1 MTIQDLGSVGEL
13 IAAIAT
19 VATLI
24 YLAAQIRQN
33 TSTVATSTYE
43 SVFKGFNDFNLSVA
57 SDPDLARILASG
69 LNDPTSLDKNEQVR
83 FVLIMISVSN
93 QYLKL
98 LRLKDR
104 GAFPAD
110 EWDTY
115 AREAAQMYRTPG
127 GALFRSRNLN
137 FADLYR
143 ATDDLE
149 VAEVTALYLA
159 APPAHNE
166 DGGKGT
172 AAQPAVEPDVE

>member
-43 SVFKGFNDFNLSVA
+43 SVFNGYNEFNLSIA
-57 SDPDLARILASG
+57 NNPDLSRILDSG
-69 LNDPTSLDKNEQVR
+69 LHDPASLDKDEQVR
-83 FVLIMISVSN
+83 FVLIMGSFSN

-98 LRLKDR
+98 LRLKER
-104 GAFPAD
+104 GSFPAD
-110 EWDTY
+110 EWETY
-115 AREAAQMYRTPG
+115 AREAAQIYRTPG
-127 GALFRSRNLN
+127 GALFRSTHLN
-137 FADLYR
+137 YVDLYR

-149 VAEVTALYLA
+149 VAAVMDLHLPEPLA
-159 APPAHNE
+159 QKE
-166 DGGKGT
+166 DGGTGT
-172 AAQPAVEPDVE
+172 AA

>member
-43 SVFKGFNDFNLSVA
+43 SVFNGYNDLNLAVA
-57 SDPDLARILASG
+57 SDPELARILECG
-69 LNDPTSLDKNEQVR
+69 LSDPISLDKNEQVR
-83 FVLIMISVSN
+83 FVLILSSFSN
-93 QYLKL
+93 HHLKL
-98 LRLKDR
+98 LRLKER

-110 EWDTY
+110 EWDVL
-115 AREAAQMYRTPG
+115 AREAAQIYRSPG
-127 GALFRSRNLN
+127 GVLFRSTHLN
-137 FADLYR
+137 YEDLYR

-149 VAEVTALYLA
+149 VGEVMALHFGEPVTQNEGGGTGA
-159 APPAHNE
+159 AA
-166 DGGKGT
+166 
-172 AAQPAVEPDVE
+172 

>member
-43 SVFKGFNDFNLSVA
+43 SVFKGFNELNLSIA
-57 SDPDLARILASG
+57 SDPDLSRILDSG
-69 LNDPTSLDKNEQVR
+69 LLDPTSLDKDEEVR
-83 FVLIMISVSN
+83 FVLIMGSFSN
-93 QYLKL
+93 HYLKL
-98 LRLKDR
+98 LRLKER

-110 EWDTY
+110 EWETY
-115 AREAAQMYRTPG
+115 AREAAQIYRMPG
-127 GALFRSRNLN
+127 GALFRSSHLN
-137 FADLYR
+137 YTDLYR

-149 VAEVTALYLA
+149 VADVGGLHLGE
-159 APPAHNE
+159 PPAQNE
-166 DGGKGT
+166 DGGTGT
-172 AAQPAVEPDVE
+172 VA